1 MSLNPGIAV
10 ATTRAEDCV
19 IDDPVFAALR
29 KERHAFQ
36 AYSDTLAVVTRI
48 GASGKDIPQ
57 DCLFNENISQLSDWE
72 AAEAKASMALVEA
85 EQELLATKP
94 ATVQGAAAMLG
105 YLQEHLKEEPDINP
119 VREALGNIQAFLNDS
134 GHR

>member
-1 MSLNPGIAV
+1 
-10 ATTRAEDCV
+10 
-19 IDDPVFAALR
+19 
-29 KERHAFQ
+29 
-36 AYSDTLAVVTRI
+36 
-48 GASGKDIPQ
+48 
-57 DCLFNENISQLSDWE
+57 
-72 AAEAKASMALVEA
+72 MALVEA